1 VVAVVVQV
9 LSEAMHRV
17 RVLVV
22 TAEMDQPLQELPTL
36 AAAAAQHLLGLQTAV
51 LAAVVAAGVDA
62 VTLAQRFQALQTLE
76 AVAVAAMTLER
87 RPQEEAAS

>member
-1 VVAVVVQV
+1 
-9 LSEAMHRV
+9 
-17 RVLVV
+17 
-22 TAEMDQPLQELPTL
+22 
-36 AAAAAQHLLGLQTAV
+36 
-51 LAAVVAAGVDA
+51 VVAAGVDA